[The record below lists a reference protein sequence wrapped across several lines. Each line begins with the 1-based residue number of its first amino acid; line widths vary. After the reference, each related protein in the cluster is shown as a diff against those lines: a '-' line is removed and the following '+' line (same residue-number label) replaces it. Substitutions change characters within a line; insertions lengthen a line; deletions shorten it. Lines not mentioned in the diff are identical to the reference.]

1 MNQARETV
9 IGAFQK
15 KTCSKDEEVIK
26 QGEDGD
32 YYYILDSGHTNV
44 FIKKG
49 EDRNPKL
56 EIIGC
61 KPLNPEPFTEEGEG
75 LCPKPENN
83 PLGIGRKP

>member
-15 KTCSKDEEVIK
+15 KTCGKDEEVIK

-32 YYYILDSGHTNV
+32 YYYILDSGHTDV

-49 EDRNPKL
+49 EESQSRVD
-56 EIIGC
+56 
-61 KPLNPEPFTEEGEG
+61 G
-75 LCPKPENN
+75 L
-83 PLGIGRKP
+83 GFRD